1 MRVLTGAIAALG
13 LAGSAAAAQAQLYVE
28 TPPAAVYVSPA
39 PPVVVAPPAPVVIA
53 PAAPDYAYAP
63 APYAAYAYAPAPY
76 AGAAVVVNSRTGRSC
91 RLEPNGYR
99 WCWTP

>member
-13 LAGSAAAAQAQLYVE
+13 LAGSAAAAQ
-28 TPPAAVYVSPA
+28 VYVSPA
-39 PPVVVAPPAPVVIA
+39 RPVVVAPPAPVVIA

-91 RLEPNGYR
+91 RVEPNGHE

>member
-13 LAGSAAAAQAQLYVE
+13 LAGSAAAAQ
-28 TPPAAVYVSPA
+28 VYVSPA
-39 PPVVVAPPAPVVIA
+39 RPVVVAPPAPVVIA

-63 APYAAYAYAPAPY
+63 APYA
-76 AGAAVVVNSRTGRSC
+76 GAAVVVNSRTGRSC
-91 RLEPNGYR
+91 RVEPNGHE